1 MTRHRFDAV
10 DNQKS
15 RLHAKRGM
23 VATSEPQAAEA
34 GLLTLQRGGNAIDA
48 AIATAAALTVVEP
61 TSNGIGGDLFAII
74 YHQGRLEGLNSS
86 GPAPKAI
93 SLEKLKKKGQD
104 TMPVYGF
111 DPVTVPGTV
120 AGWAELSGRFG
131 KLPFKELL
139 KPAIDLASKGFLV
152 SPVVATYWQRALNIY
167 QQQLKGEPFQY
178 WFETFA
184 PQGETPKVGTLTRL
198 PDHARTLQAIAD
210 SKGTSF
216 YRGSLAS
223 QIDAFSRQHD
233 GWIRATDLKAF
244 KPEWVDLI
252 KTTYR
257 GYEVYEI
264 PPNGQGIVAL
274 MALDIIEQFNHD
286 PDQLVNHHRA
296 IEAIKLAFADG
307 RAHIADPRA
316 MKVGVEALLDKAYA
330 RSRATLITDQAMIP
344 PPGIFN
350 DHGTVYLATADEAGN
365 MVSLIQSNY
374 MGFGSGLVVPGTGIT
389 LHNRGHNF
397 SLDPHSPNVLAPGK
411 RPYHT
416 IIPGFLAKNGIPMG
430 PFGIMGGFMQPQA
443 HLQVLSGL
451 IDQGLDPQSALDQP
465 RWQWLADKRVIV
477 EPGFPS
483 AHVKALRQMG
493 HDIIVHE
500 DLGMFGRGQII
511 FRDEQRGGYYGATEK
526 RADGTLAIW

>member
-1 MTRHRFDAV
+1 MNRHRFDAV

-15 RLHAKRGM
+15 RRHAKRGM

-48 AIATAAALTVVEP
+48 AVAMAAALTVVEP
-61 TSNGIGGDLFAII
+61 TSNGIGGDLFAIVC
-74 YHQGRLEGLNSS
+74 HREQLMGLNSS

-93 SLEKLKKKGQD
+93 TLEGLKNKGLG
-104 TMPVYGF
+104 TMPAYGF
-111 DPVTVPGTV
+111 DPVTVPGAV
-120 AGWAELSGRFG
+120 AGWAALSERFG
-131 KLPFKELL
+131 RLPFEAVLR
-139 KPAIDLASKGFLV
+139 PAIDLAKKGFLV
-152 SPVVATYWQRALNIY
+152 SPVVATYWRRALKIY
-167 QQQLKGEPFQY
+167 QQQLKGECFQH

-184 PQGETPKVGTLTRL
+184 PNGESPEAGTLTRL

-210 SKGTSF
+210 SQGASF
-216 YRGSLAS
+216 YRGSLAT
-223 QIDAFSRQHD
+223 QIDAFSRQYD
-233 GWIRATDLKAF
+233 GWIRVADLKAF
-244 KPEWVDLI
+244 NPSWVI
-252 KTTYR
+252 PIQTTYR
-257 GYEVYEI
+257 GHEVYEI

-274 MALDIIEQFNHD
+274 MALNIIEHFNHD
-286 PDQLVNHHRA
+286 IDQTVNHHRA

-307 RAHIADPRA
+307 HAHVADPGH
-316 MKVGVEALLDKAYA
+316 MTVSVDALLDKAYA
-330 RSRATLITDQAMIP
+330 RSRAALITNQAMVP
-344 PPGIFN
+344 SPGIFK
-350 DHGTVYLATADEAGN
+350 DHGTVYLATADEDGN

-374 MGFGSGLVVPGTGIT
+374 MGFGSGLVVPGTGIA

-397 SLDPHSPNVLAPGK
+397 ALDPHSPNVLGPGK

-443 HLQVLSGL
+443 HLQVLSGM

-465 RWQWLADKRVIV
+465 RWQWLDGKRVIV
-477 EPGFPS
+477 EPDFPTDQIQ
-483 AHVKALRQMG
+483 ALKASG
-493 HDIIVHE
+493 HDIIIHE
-500 DLGMFGRGQII
+500 DSGMFGRGQII